1 MLKPHD
7 TVITNTSF
15 HLIKSKTK
23 IFELKEDNQK
33 HDNHQLIKE
42 ETEKWTAVVQIYK
55 RIIQSIFKKANPQI
69 HQLQFRITNAYKI
82 WNKIY
87 HSKTKGIINK
97 RPQ

>member
-7 TVITNTSF
+7 TVITNTFF

-42 ETEKWTAVVQIYK
+42 ETEK
-55 RIIQSIFKKANPQI
+55 
-69 HQLQFRITNAYKI
+69 
-82 WNKIY
+82 
-87 HSKTKGIINK
+87 
-97 RPQ
+97 